1 MSQGMEQFLQ
11 VFFEE
16 TDEHLAT
23 LELLLISLDLDAPEA
38 ESLNGIFRAAHSI
51 KGSSGMFGF
60 DDLTAV
66 THELETLL
74 DRIRCGQTALQA
86 EMIQSFLEAR
96 DVLQRLLDAH
106 RSGRPDPDVPLQETV
121 ERLRAWLQQAPAG
134 EAVAPSA
141 SVEDDTF
148 GFFDEA
154 PASASTTEDDDFG
167 FFDDAPGA
175 PEVATEVT
183 AQAGADDD
191 FGFFDEAPG
200 APAVTA
206 DAVAA
211 TAARPEPYGI
221 FPDSP
226 GSQPPYGIFP
236 GAAGA
241 PSAAVVPAA
250 AAAPA
255 AKAAAPRADAESSS
269 IRVSVEKIDSLINLV
284 GELVITQAM
293 LGQLSEDLDP
303 TRFERLQLALAQLEH
318 NTRDLQ
324 ESVMSIRMLPISFIF
339 SRFPRLVHDTS
350 KRLGKQVELH
360 LHGENTEL
368 DESVIEKL
376 SDPLTHIVR
385 NSIDH
390 GIELPAE
397 RLAAGK
403 PSMGSVKLAASHQ
416 GGSIVVEVSDDGR
429 GLSRERILAKAR
441 ERGMPVSDA
450 MSDAEVWQ
458 LIFLPG
464 FSTAEAVTE
473 LSGRGVGMDV
483 VRRNILAM
491 GGRIDIDSAL
501 GMGTRLSIR
510 LPLTL
515 AILDGLIVAVGGV
528 NYVIP
533 LTYIVESLQ
542 ARADDV
548 RGLAGDEASVI
559 RVRGEYLP
567 LFSLQALLGSTG
579 EVLPPERAIV
589 VILESEGRSFALQ
602 VDELV
607 GQQQVVIKSLEQN
620 FRRIEGI
627 TGATI
632 MGDGSVALILDVDAL
647 PRLAAQ
653 GVMVDDRQ

>member
-1 MSQGMEQFLQ
+1 MATGMEQFLQ

-23 LELLLISLDLDAPEA
+23 LELLLIGLDLDQPDA
-38 ESLNGIFRAAHSI
+38 ETLNGIFRAAHSI

-74 DRIRCGQTALQA
+74 DRIRCGQTALHA
-86 EMIQSFLEAR
+86 DMIGVFLEAR

-106 RSGRPDPDVPLQETV
+106 RSQVPDPDAPVAATV
-121 ERLRAWLQQAPAG
+121 ERLRAWLAAPVAAASDTGFGLFDDAPAARDG
-134 EAVAPSA
+134 NAADDSA
-141 SVEDDTF
+141 SDDDAF
-148 GFFDEA
+148 GFFDDA
-154 PASASTTEDDDFG
+154 PGTPDASASISASHDDDFG

-175 PEVATEVT
+175 P
-183 AQAGADDD
+183 
-191 FGFFDEAPG
+191 
-200 APAVTA
+200 
-206 DAVAA
+206 
-211 TAARPEPYGI
+211 
-221 FPDSP
+221 
-226 GSQPPYGIFP
+226 
-236 GAAGA
+236 
-241 PSAAVVPAA
+241 A
-250 AAAPA
+250 AAAPVVVA
-255 AKAAAPRADAESSS
+255 PAPAAAPGPAKPAATPRADSESSS

-293 LGQLSEDLDP
+293 LSQLSEDLDP
-303 TRFERLQLALAQLEH
+303 THFERLQQALAQLEH

-350 KRLGKQVELH
+350 ARLGKQVELI
-360 LHGENTEL
+360 LQGEHTEL
-368 DESVIEKL
+368 DKSVIEKL

-390 GIELPAE
+390 GIETPAE

-403 PSMGSVKLAASHQ
+403 PAQGSVKLAASHQ
-416 GGSIVVEVSDDGR
+416 GGSVVVEISDDGR

-441 ERGMPVSDA
+441 EKGLAVHDG

-458 LIFLPG
+458 LIFMPG

-483 VRRNILAM
+483 VRRNIQAM
-491 GGRIDIDSAL
+491 GGRIDIDSAP
-501 GMGTRLSIR
+501 GMGTRMSIR

-515 AILDGLIVAVGGV
+515 AILDGLIVAVEQV
-528 NYVIP
+528 NYVVP

-548 RGLAGDEASVI
+548 RGLAGEESTVI

-567 LFSLQALLGSTG
+567 LFSLNQLLHIGAAPQ
-579 EVLPPERAIV
+579 PPEQGIV

-620 FRRIEGI
+620 FRRIDGI
-627 TGATI
+627 AGATI

-653 GVMVDDRQ
+653 GEPTHERS

>member
-1 MSQGMEQFLQ
+1 MATGMEQFLQ

-23 LELLLISLDLDAPEA
+23 LELLLIGLDLDQPDA
-38 ESLNGIFRAAHSI
+38 ETLNGIFRAAHSI

-74 DRIRCGQTALQA
+74 DRIRCGQTALHVD
-86 EMIQSFLEAR
+86 MIGVFLEAR

-106 RSGRPDPDVPLQETV
+106 RSQVPDPDVPVATTV
-121 ERLRAWLQQAPAG
+121 ERLRAWLAEPVAPAADDG
-134 EAVAPSA
+134 FGLFSDAPTAAEDSA
-141 SVEDDTF
+141 SDD
-148 GFFDEA
+148 GA
-154 PASASTTEDDDFG
+154 FG
-167 FFDDAPGA
+167 FFDDAPGTPGA
-175 PEVATEVT
+175 CATS
-183 AQAGADDD
+183 DDD
-191 FGFFDEAPG
+191 FGFFDNAPGAPDVNPVEPYGIFDKAPG
-200 APAVTA
+200 APAMATV
-206 DAVAA
+206 VAA
-211 TAARPEPYGI
+211 PSE
-221 FPDSP
+221 
-226 GSQPPYGIFP
+226 QPKAP
-236 GAAGA
+236 
-241 PSAAVVPAA
+241 PSAAAKPAT
-250 AAAPA
+250 
-255 AKAAAPRADAESSS
+255 RADSESSS

-293 LGQLSEDLDP
+293 LSQLSEDLDP
-303 TRFERLQLALAQLEH
+303 THFERLQQALAQLEH

-350 KRLGKQVELH
+350 ARLGKQVELI
-360 LHGENTEL
+360 LHGEHTEL
-368 DESVIEKL
+368 DKSVIEKL

-390 GIELPAE
+390 GIETPAE

-403 PSMGSVKLAASHQ
+403 PAQGSVKLAASHQ
-416 GGSIVVEVSDDGR
+416 GGSVVVEISDDGR

-441 ERGMPVSDA
+441 EKGLAVHDG
-450 MSDAEVWQ
+450 MSDADVWQ
-458 LIFLPG
+458 LIFMPG

-483 VRRNILAM
+483 VRRNIQAM
-491 GGRIDIDSAL
+491 GGRIDIDSAHGL
-501 GMGTRLSIR
+501 GTRMSIR

-515 AILDGLIVAVGGV
+515 AILDGLIVAVEKV
-528 NYVIP
+528 NYVVP

-548 RGLAGDEASVI
+548 RGLAGEESTVI

-567 LFSLQALLGSTG
+567 LFSLNQLLRIGA
-579 EVLPPERAIV
+579 EPMPPERGIV
-589 VILESEGRSFALQ
+589 VILESEGKSFALQ

-620 FRRIEGI
+620 FRRIDGI
-627 TGATI
+627 AGATI

-653 GVMVDDRQ
+653 GETTHERS

>member
-1 MSQGMEQFLQ
+1 MEQFLQ

-23 LELLLISLDLDAPEA
+23 LELLLIGLDLDEPDA
-38 ESLNGIFRAAHSI
+38 ETLNGIFRAAHSI

-74 DRIRCGQTALQA
+74 DRIRCGQTALHA
-86 EMIQSFLEAR
+86 DMIGVFLEAR

-106 RSGRPDPDVPLQETV
+106 RSQVPDPDAPVAATV
-121 ERLRAWLQQAPAG
+121 ERLRAWLAQPLAAPVDDG
-134 EAVAPSA
+134 FGLFDEAPVAPTSA
-141 SVEDDTF
+141 SDEDAF
-148 GFFDEA
+148 GFFDDA
-154 PASASTTEDDDFG
+154 PGTPGASATSGSGSGSGSGDDDFG

-175 PEVATEVT
+175 PAVA
-183 AQAGADDD
+183 
-191 FGFFDEAPG
+191 
-200 APAVTA
+200 APAVAA
-206 DAVAA
+206 D
-211 TAARPEPYGI
+211 
-221 FPDSP
+221 
-226 GSQPPYGIFP
+226 QPK
-236 GAAGA
+236 AA
-241 PSAAVVPAA
+241 PSPAK
-250 AAAPA
+250 PTT
-255 AKAAAPRADAESSS
+255 APRADSESSS

-293 LGQLSEDLDP
+293 LSQLSEDLDP
-303 TRFERLQLALAQLEH
+303 THFERLQQALAQLEH

-350 KRLGKQVELH
+350 ARLGKQVELI
-360 LHGENTEL
+360 LQGEHTEL
-368 DESVIEKL
+368 DKSVIEKL

-390 GIELPAE
+390 GIETPAE

-403 PSMGSVKLAASHQ
+403 PAQGSVKLAASHQ
-416 GGSIVVEVSDDGR
+416 GGSVVVEISDDGR

-441 ERGMPVSDA
+441 EKGLAVHDA

-458 LIFLPG
+458 LIFMPG

-483 VRRNILAM
+483 VRRNIQAM
-491 GGRIDIDSAL
+491 GGRIDIDSAP
-501 GMGTRLSIR
+501 GMGTRMSIR

-515 AILDGLIVAVGGV
+515 AILDGLIVAVEQV
-528 NYVIP
+528 NYVVP

-548 RGLAGDEASVI
+548 RGLAGEESTVI

-567 LFSLQALLGSTG
+567 LFSLNQLLRIGAPPQ
-579 EVLPPERAIV
+579 PPEQGIV

-620 FRRIEGI
+620 FRRIDGI

-647 PRLAAQ
+647 PRLATQ
-653 GVMVDDRQ
+653 GESTHERS

>member
-1 MSQGMEQFLQ
+1 MATGMEQFLQ

-23 LELLLISLDLDAPEA
+23 LELLLIGLDLDQPDAEA
-38 ESLNGIFRAAHSI
+38 LNGIFRAAHSI

-74 DRIRCGQTALQA
+74 DRIRCGQTALRA
-86 EMIQSFLEAR
+86 EMIGVFLEAR

-106 RSGRPDPDVPLQETV
+106 RDQCPDPSVPVQATV
-121 ERLRAWLQQAPAG
+121 ERLRAWLAEPSSAPTDDGFGLFNDAPG
-134 EAVAPSA
+134 TPEASA
-141 SVEDDTF
+141 IGDDAF
-148 GFFDEA
+148 GFFDDA
-154 PASASTTEDDDFG
+154 PGTPSTTPAPSEDFG
-167 FFDDAPGA
+167 FFDDAPGSPSA
-175 PEVATEVT
+175 AN
-183 AQAGADDD
+183 
-191 FGFFDEAPG
+191 EAPA
-200 APAVTA
+200 APAPTPVPA
-206 DAVAA
+206 PAPAKSVAA
-211 TAARPEPYGI
+211 T
-221 FPDSP
+221 
-226 GSQPPYGIFP
+226 
-236 GAAGA
+236 
-241 PSAAVVPAA
+241 
-250 AAAPA
+250 
-255 AKAAAPRADAESSS
+255 RADSRSEGESSS

-293 LGQLSEDLDP
+293 LSQLSEDLDP
-303 TRFERLQLALAQLEH
+303 SHYERLQQALAQLEH

-350 KRLGKQVELH
+350 ARLGKQVELI
-360 LHGENTEL
+360 LQGEHTEL
-368 DESVIEKL
+368 DKSVIEKL

-390 GIELPAE
+390 GIETPAE

-403 PSMGSVKLAASHQ
+403 PAQGSVKLAASHQ
-416 GGSIVVEVSDDGR
+416 GGSVVVEISDDGR

-441 ERGMPVSDA
+441 EKGMAVQDSMA
-450 MSDAEVWQ
+450 DAEVWQ
-458 LIFLPG
+458 LIFMPG
-464 FSTAEAVTE
+464 FSTAETVTE

-483 VRRNILAM
+483 VRRNIQAM
-491 GGRIDIDSAL
+491 GGRIEIDSAP
-501 GMGTRLSIR
+501 GMGTRLCIR

-515 AILDGLIVAVGGV
+515 AILDGLIVAVEKV

-548 RGLAGDEASVI
+548 RGMAGDEAAVI

-567 LFSLQALLGSTG
+567 LFSLHELLHIDATP
-579 EVLPPERAIV
+579 LPPEQAIV
-589 VILESEGRSFALQ
+589 VILESEGKSFALQ

-620 FRRIEGI
+620 FRRIDGI
-627 TGATI
+627 AGATI

-653 GVMVDDRQ
+653 GESLHERL

>member
-1 MSQGMEQFLQ
+1 MATGMEQFLQ

-23 LELLLISLDLDAPEA
+23 LELLLIGLDLDQPDA
-38 ESLNGIFRAAHSI
+38 ETLNGIFRAAHSI

-74 DRIRCGQTALQA
+74 DRIRCGQTALHVD
-86 EMIQSFLEAR
+86 MIGVFLEVR

-106 RSGRPDPDVPLQETV
+106 RSQVPDPDAPVAATV
-121 ERLRAWLQQAPAG
+121 ERLRAWLAEPVT
-134 EAVAPSA
+134 AVADDDFGLFDDAPVATQNSA
-141 SVEDDTF
+141 SDDDAF
-148 GFFDEA
+148 GFFDDAPGTPVASEA
-154 PASASTTEDDDFG
+154 RTRSDDDFG

-175 PEVATEVT
+175 P
-183 AQAGADDD
+183 
-191 FGFFDEAPG
+191 
-200 APAVTA
+200 
-206 DAVAA
+206 
-211 TAARPEPYGI
+211 I
-221 FPDSP
+221 
-226 GSQPPYGIFP
+226 
-236 GAAGA
+236 
-241 PSAAVVPAA
+241 
-250 AAAPA
+250 AAAPTPVSEA
-255 AKAAAPRADAESSS
+255 PKAPPPASRPAAAPRTDSESSS

-293 LGQLSEDLDP
+293 LSQLSEDLDP
-303 TRFERLQLALAQLEH
+303 THFERLQQALAQLEH

-350 KRLGKQVELH
+350 ARLGKQVELI
-360 LHGENTEL
+360 LQGEHTEL
-368 DESVIEKL
+368 DKSVIEKL

-390 GIELPAE
+390 GIETPAE

-403 PSMGSVKLAASHQ
+403 PAQGSVKLAASHQ
-416 GGSIVVEVSDDGR
+416 GGSVVVEISDDGR

-441 ERGMPVSDA
+441 EKSLPVHDG

-458 LIFLPG
+458 LIFMPG

-483 VRRNILAM
+483 VRRNLQAM
-491 GGRIDIDSAL
+491 GGRFDIDSAP
-501 GMGTRLSIR
+501 GMGTRMCIR

-515 AILDGLIVAVGGV
+515 AILDGLIVAVEQV
-528 NYVIP
+528 NYVVP

-548 RGLAGDEASVI
+548 RGLAGEESTVI

-567 LFSLQALLGSTG
+567 LFSLNQLLRIGA
-579 EVLPPERAIV
+579 EPVPPEQGIV

-620 FRRIEGI
+620 FRRIDGI
-627 TGATI
+627 AGATI

-653 GVMVDDRQ
+653 GEPTHERS

>member
-1 MSQGMEQFLQ
+1 MNPDMSQFLQ

-16 TDEHLAT
+16 TDEHLAS
-23 LELLLISLDLDAPEA
+23 LELLLIGLDLDEPDAEA
-38 ESLNGIFRAAHSI
+38 LNGIFRAAHSI

-60 DDLTAV
+60 DDITAV

-74 DRIRCGQTALQA
+74 DRIRCGQMAPRA
-86 EMIQSFLEAR
+86 EMISLFLETR
-96 DVLQRLLDAH
+96 DLLQRLLDVQ
-106 RSGRPDPDVPLQETV
+106 REQRPDPSLPVQDTV
-121 ERLRAWLQQAPAG
+121 ERLRAWLREPAV
-134 EAVAPSA
+134 EAA
-141 SVEDDTF
+141 DDSF
-148 GFFDEA
+148 GRFDEA
-154 PASASTTEDDDFG
+154 LSAVPVEAAGDDDFG
-167 FFDDAPGA
+167 FFDDAPGVPGEA
-175 PEVATEVT
+175 VAAEPF
-183 AQAGADDD
+183 GLFDD
-191 FGFFDEAPG
+191 APG
-200 APAVTA
+200 APR
-206 DAVAA
+206 AVALA
-211 TAARPEPYGI
+211 PVVAPEP
-221 FPDSP
+221 
-226 GSQPPYGIFP
+226 
-236 GAAGA
+236 AK
-241 PSAAVVPAA
+241 
-250 AAAPA
+250 AAPA
-255 AKAAAPRADAESSS
+255 PRGESESSS

-293 LGQLSEDLDP
+293 LGQLSEELDP
-303 TRFERLQLALAQLEH
+303 GRYERLQQALAQLEH

-339 SRFPRLVHDTS
+339 SRFPRLVRDTS
-350 KRLGKQVELH
+350 QRLGKQVELL
-360 LHGENTEL
+360 LHGEHTEL
-368 DESVIEKL
+368 DKSVIEKL

-403 PSMGSVKLAASHQ
+403 PASGTVKLAASHQ
-416 GGSIVVEVSDDGR
+416 GGSIVVEISDDGR

-441 ERGMPVSDA
+441 EQGLA
-450 MSDAEVWQ
+450 AHEGMSDAEVWQ
-458 LIFLPG
+458 LVFLPG

-483 VRRNILAM
+483 VRRNIQAM
-491 GGRIDIDSAL
+491 GGRIDIDSAQ
-501 GMGTRLSIR
+501 GVGTRMSIR

-515 AILDGLIVAVGGV
+515 AILDGLIVSVARV

-548 RGLAGDEASVI
+548 RGMAGDEAAVI

-567 LFSLQALLGSTG
+567 LFSLHALLGVAG
-579 EVLPPERAIV
+579 EPLPPERAIV

-620 FRRIEGI
+620 FRRIDGI
-627 TGATI
+627 AGATI

-647 PRLAAQ
+647 PRLAAHGERLHEQ
-653 GVMVDDRQ
+653 S

>member
-1 MSQGMEQFLQ
+1 MATGMEQFLQ

-23 LELLLISLDLDAPEA
+23 LELLLIGLDLDQPDA
-38 ESLNGIFRAAHSI
+38 ETLNGIFRAAHSI

-74 DRIRCGQTALQA
+74 DRIRCGQTALHVD
-86 EMIQSFLEAR
+86 MIGVFLEVR

-106 RSGRPDPDVPLQETV
+106 RSQVPDPDAPVAATV
-121 ERLRAWLQQAPAG
+121 ERLRAWLAEPVT
-134 EAVAPSA
+134 AVADDDFGLFDDAPVATQNSA
-141 SVEDDTF
+141 SDDDAF
-148 GFFDEA
+148 GFFDDAPGTPVASEA
-154 PASASTTEDDDFG
+154 RTRSDDDFG

-175 PEVATEVT
+175 P
-183 AQAGADDD
+183 
-191 FGFFDEAPG
+191 
-200 APAVTA
+200 
-206 DAVAA
+206 
-211 TAARPEPYGI
+211 I
-221 FPDSP
+221 
-226 GSQPPYGIFP
+226 
-236 GAAGA
+236 
-241 PSAAVVPAA
+241 
-250 AAAPA
+250 AAAPTPVSEA
-255 AKAAAPRADAESSS
+255 PKAPPPASRPAAAPRTDSESSS

-293 LGQLSEDLDP
+293 LSQLSEDLDP
-303 TRFERLQLALAQLEH
+303 THFERLQQALAQLEH

-350 KRLGKQVELH
+350 ARLGKQVELI
-360 LHGENTEL
+360 LQGEHTEL
-368 DESVIEKL
+368 DKSVIEKL

-390 GIELPAE
+390 GIETPAE

-403 PSMGSVKLAASHQ
+403 PAQGSVKLAASHQ
-416 GGSIVVEVSDDGR
+416 GGSVVVEISDDGR

-441 ERGMPVSDA
+441 EKSLPVHDG

-458 LIFLPG
+458 LIFMPG

-483 VRRNILAM
+483 VRRNIQAM
-491 GGRIDIDSAL
+491 GGRIDIDSAP
-501 GMGTRLSIR
+501 GMGTRMCIR

-515 AILDGLIVAVGGV
+515 AILDGLIVAVEQV
-528 NYVIP
+528 NYVVP

-548 RGLAGDEASVI
+548 RGLAGEESTVI

-567 LFSLQALLGSTG
+567 LFSLNQLLRIGA
-579 EVLPPERAIV
+579 EPVPPEQGIV

-620 FRRIEGI
+620 FRRIDGI
-627 TGATI
+627 AGATI

-653 GVMVDDRQ
+653 GEPTHERS

>member
-1 MSQGMEQFLQ
+1 MNPDMGQFLQ

-16 TDEHLAT
+16 TDEHLAS
-23 LELLLISLDLDAPEA
+23 LELLLIGLDLDAPDAEA
-38 ESLNGIFRAAHSI
+38 LNGIFRAAHSI

-60 DDLTAV
+60 DDITAV

-74 DRIRCGQTALQA
+74 DRIRCGQLALRG
-86 EMIQSFLEAR
+86 EMISLFLETR
-96 DVLQRLLDAH
+96 DLLQRLLDA
-106 RSGRPDPDVPLQETV
+106 RRGQCPEPQLPVGETV
-121 ERLRAWLQQAPAG
+121 ERLRAWLQAPAPA
-134 EAVAPSA
+134 AV
-141 SVEDDTF
+141 DDSF

-154 PASASTTEDDDFG
+154 PASPAADDDFG
-167 FFDDAPGA
+167 FFDDAPG
-175 PEVATEVT
+175 
-183 AQAGADDD
+183 
-191 FGFFDEAPG
+191 
-200 APAVTA
+200 
-206 DAVAA
+206 
-211 TAARPEPYGI
+211 
-221 FPDSP
+221 
-226 GSQPPYGIFP
+226 
-236 GAAGA
+236 
-241 PSAAVVPAA
+241 VPAA
-250 AAAPA
+250 GPA
-255 AKAAAPRADAESSS
+255 AEAFGLFDQAPGLPVALEPAMLEPRAEPRAEPARAVRGEAESSS

-293 LGQLSEDLDP
+293 LGQLSEGLDGA
-303 TRFERLQLALAQLEH
+303 RHERLQQALAQLEH

-339 SRFPRLVHDTS
+339 SRFPRLVRDTS
-350 KRLGKQVELH
+350 QRLGKQVELQ
-360 LHGENTEL
+360 LHGEHTEL
-368 DESVIEKL
+368 DKSVIEKL
-376 SDPLTHIVR
+376 GDPLTHIVR

-390 GIELPAE
+390 GIEPPAE

-403 PSMGSVKLAASHQ
+403 PASGTVRLAASHQ

-441 ERGMPVSDA
+441 EKGLA
-450 MSDAEVWQ
+450 AHEGMSDAEVWQ

-483 VRRNILAM
+483 VRRNIQAM
-491 GGRIDIDSAL
+491 GGRIDIDSAA
-501 GMGTRLSIR
+501 GMGTRMSIR

-515 AILDGLIVAVGGV
+515 AILDGLIVSVAQV
-528 NYVIP
+528 NYVVP

-548 RGLAGDEASVI
+548 RGMAGDAAAVI

-567 LFSLQALLGSTG
+567 LYSLHALLRLAA
-579 EVLPPERAIV
+579 EPLPPERAIV

-620 FRRIEGI
+620 FRRIDGI
-627 TGATI
+627 AGATI

-653 GVMVDDRQ
+653 GEPA

>member
-1 MSQGMEQFLQ
+1 MATGMEQFLQ

-23 LELLLISLDLDAPEA
+23 LELLLIGLDLDQPDAEA
-38 ESLNGIFRAAHSI
+38 LNGIFRAAHSI

-74 DRIRCGQTALQA
+74 DRIRCGQTALRA
-86 EMIQSFLEAR
+86 EMIGVFLEAR

-106 RSGRPDPDVPLQETV
+106 RDQCPDPSVPVQATV
-121 ERLRAWLQQAPAG
+121 EGLRAWLAEPTTSTADDGFGLFDDAPG
-134 EAVAPSA
+134 TPEATRA
-141 SVEDDTF
+141 SDDAF
-148 GFFDEA
+148 GFFDDA
-154 PASASTTEDDDFG
+154 PGTPSTTPASSEDFG
-167 FFDDAPGA
+167 FFDDAPGT
-175 PEVATEVT
+175 PVAS
-183 AQAGADDD
+183 
-191 FGFFDEAPG
+191 EAPT
-200 APAVTA
+200 APAPTPVPA
-206 DAVAA
+206 PAKPVAA
-211 TAARPEPYGI
+211 T
-221 FPDSP
+221 
-226 GSQPPYGIFP
+226 
-236 GAAGA
+236 
-241 PSAAVVPAA
+241 
-250 AAAPA
+250 
-255 AKAAAPRADAESSS
+255 RADSRSEGESSS

-293 LGQLSEDLDP
+293 LSQLSEDLDP
-303 TRFERLQLALAQLEH
+303 SHYERLQQALAQLEH

-350 KRLGKQVELH
+350 ARLGKQVELI
-360 LHGENTEL
+360 LQGEHTEL
-368 DESVIEKL
+368 DKSVIEKL

-390 GIELPAE
+390 GIETPAE

-403 PSMGSVKLAASHQ
+403 PAQGSVKLAASHQ
-416 GGSIVVEVSDDGR
+416 GGSVVVEISDDGR

-441 ERGMPVSDA
+441 EKGMAVQDS
-450 MSDAEVWQ
+450 MTDAEVWQ
-458 LIFLPG
+458 LIFMPG
-464 FSTAEAVTE
+464 FSTAETVTE

-483 VRRNILAM
+483 VRRNIQAM
-491 GGRIDIDSAL
+491 GGRIEIDSAP
-501 GMGTRLSIR
+501 GMGTRLCIR

-515 AILDGLIVAVGGV
+515 AILDGLIVAVEKV

-548 RGLAGDEASVI
+548 RGMAGDEAAVI

-567 LFSLQALLGSTG
+567 LFSLHELLHIDATP
-579 EVLPPERAIV
+579 LPPEQAIV
-589 VILESEGRSFALQ
+589 VILESEGKSFALQ

-620 FRRIEGI
+620 FRRIDGI
-627 TGATI
+627 AGATI

-653 GVMVDDRQ
+653 GESLHERL

>member
-1 MSQGMEQFLQ
+1 MANGMEQFLQ

-23 LELLLISLDLDAPEA
+23 LELLLIGLDLDQPDAEA
-38 ESLNGIFRAAHSI
+38 LNGIFRAAHSI

-74 DRIRCGQTALQA
+74 DRIRCGQTALRA
-86 EMIQSFLEAR
+86 EMIGVFLEAR

-106 RSGRPDPDVPLQETV
+106 RDQCPDPSAPVQATV
-121 ERLRAWLQQAPAG
+121 QRLRAWLAEPAESTALGSFDEAPGTPRA
-134 EAVAPSA
+134 A
-141 SVEDDTF
+141 SDDDAF
-148 GFFDEA
+148 GFFDDA
-154 PASASTTEDDDFG
+154 PGTPSSEPAAAHEDFG
-167 FFDDAPGA
+167 FFDDAPG
-175 PEVATEVT
+175 T
-183 AQAGADDD
+183 
-191 FGFFDEAPG
+191 PG
-200 APAVTA
+200 ASS
-206 DAVAA
+206 
-211 TAARPEPYGI
+211 E
-221 FPDSP
+221 
-226 GSQPPYGIFP
+226 
-236 GAAGA
+236 
-241 PSAAVVPAA
+241 
-250 AAAPA
+250 AAPA
-255 AKAAAPRADAESSS
+255 SAPAPAKPVAAARADSRSEGESSS

-293 LGQLSEDLDP
+293 LSQLSEDLDP
-303 TRFERLQLALAQLEH
+303 THYERLQQALAQLEH

-350 KRLGKQVELH
+350 ARLGKQVELI
-360 LHGENTEL
+360 LQGEHTEL
-368 DESVIEKL
+368 DKSVIEKL

-390 GIELPAE
+390 GIETPAE

-403 PSMGSVKLAASHQ
+403 PAQGSVKLAASHQ
-416 GGSIVVEVSDDGR
+416 GGSVVVEISDDGR

-441 ERGMPVSDA
+441 EKGMAVHDGMA
-450 MSDAEVWQ
+450 DAEVWQ
-458 LIFLPG
+458 LIFMPG
-464 FSTAEAVTE
+464 FSTAETVTE

-483 VRRNILAM
+483 VRRNIQAM
-491 GGRIDIDSAL
+491 GGRIEIDSAAGL
-501 GMGTRLSIR
+501 GTRLGIR

-515 AILDGLIVAVGGV
+515 AILDGLIVAVEKV

-548 RGLAGDEASVI
+548 RGMAGDEAAVI

-567 LFSLQALLGSTG
+567 LFSLHALLHIDATP
-579 EVLPPERAIV
+579 LPPEQAIV
-589 VILESEGRSFALQ
+589 VILESEGKSFALQ

-620 FRRIEGI
+620 FRRIDGI
-627 TGATI
+627 AGATI

-653 GVMVDDRQ
+653 GETTHERH

>member
-1 MSQGMEQFLQ
+1 MATGMEQFLQ

-23 LELLLISLDLDAPEA
+23 LELLLIGLDLDQPDA
-38 ESLNGIFRAAHSI
+38 ETLNGIFRAAHSI

-74 DRIRCGQTALQA
+74 DRIRCGQTALHVD
-86 EMIQSFLEAR
+86 MIGAFLEAR

-106 RSGRPDPDVPLQETV
+106 RSQVPDPDVPVAATV
-121 ERLRAWLQQAPAG
+121 ERLRAWLAAPAAATADDHSG
-134 EAVAPSA
+134 LFEDTLVAAEAGA
-141 SVEDDTF
+141 SDEDF
-148 GFFDEA
+148 GFFDDA
-154 PASASTTEDDDFG
+154 PGTPGASAAVASSDDDFG

-175 PEVATEVT
+175 P
-183 AQAGADDD
+183 GASPVEPY
-191 FGFFDEAPG
+191 GIFDKAPG
-200 APAVTA
+200 APAA
-206 DAVAA
+206 APAAASEAPKAAA
-211 TAARPEPYGI
+211 TVAK
-221 FPDSP
+221 
-226 GSQPPYGIFP
+226 
-236 GAAGA
+236 
-241 PSAAVVPAA
+241 A
-250 AAAPA
+250 AAAP
-255 AKAAAPRADAESSS
+255 RTDSESSS

-293 LGQLSEDLDP
+293 LSQLSEDLDP
-303 TRFERLQLALAQLEH
+303 THFERLQQALAQLEH

-350 KRLGKQVELH
+350 ARLGKQVELI
-360 LHGENTEL
+360 LQGEHTEL
-368 DESVIEKL
+368 DKSVIEKL

-390 GIELPAE
+390 GIETPAE

-403 PSMGSVKLAASHQ
+403 PAQGSVKLAASHQ
-416 GGSIVVEVSDDGR
+416 GGSVVVEISDDGR

-441 ERGMPVSDA
+441 EKGLPVHDG
-450 MSDAEVWQ
+450 MSDADVWQ
-458 LIFLPG
+458 LIFMPG

-483 VRRNILAM
+483 VRRNIQAM
-491 GGRIDIDSAL
+491 GGRIDIDSAP
-501 GMGTRLSIR
+501 GMGTRMSIR

-515 AILDGLIVAVGGV
+515 AILDGLIVAVKQV
-528 NYVIP
+528 NYVVP

-548 RGLAGDEASVI
+548 RGLAGEESTVI

-567 LFSLQALLGSTG
+567 LFSLNQLLRIGAEPMPAEQG
-579 EVLPPERAIV
+579 IV
-589 VILESEGRSFALQ
+589 VILESEGKSFALQ

-620 FRRIEGI
+620 FRRIDGI
-627 TGATI
+627 AGATI

-653 GVMVDDRQ
+653 GEPTHERS

>member
-1 MSQGMEQFLQ
+1 MATGMEQFLQ

-23 LELLLISLDLDAPEA
+23 LELLLIGLDLDQPDAEA
-38 ESLNGIFRAAHSI
+38 LNGIFRAAHSI

-74 DRIRCGQTALQA
+74 DRIRCGQTALHA
-86 EMIQSFLEAR
+86 DMIGVFLEAR

-106 RSGRPDPDVPLQETV
+106 RSRVPDPDVPVSATV
-121 ERLRAWLQQAPAG
+121 ERLRAWLAEPVAAAAGDGFGLFDGAPAAA
-134 EAVAPSA
+134 ENRA
-141 SVEDDTF
+141 SDDDTF
-148 GFFDEA
+148 GFFDDAPGMPEA
-154 PASASTTEDDDFG
+154 AASSEDFG

-175 PEVATEVT
+175 PDVKPV
-183 AQAGADDD
+183 
-191 FGFFDEAPG
+191 
-200 APAVTA
+200 
-206 DAVAA
+206 
-211 TAARPEPYGI
+211 EPYGI
-221 FPDSP
+221 FDKA
-226 GSQPPYGIFP
+226 P
-236 GAAGA
+236 GA
-241 PSAAVVPAA
+241 PTVAAVVTAPSEQPK
-250 AAAPA
+250 AAPA
-255 AKAAAPRADAESSS
+255 VAAKPAARTDSESSS

-293 LGQLSEDLDP
+293 LSQLSEDLDP
-303 TRFERLQLALAQLEH
+303 THFERLQQALAQLEH

-350 KRLGKQVELH
+350 ARLGKQVELI
-360 LHGENTEL
+360 LHGEHTEL
-368 DESVIEKL
+368 DKSVIEKL

-390 GIELPAE
+390 GIETPAE

-403 PSMGSVKLAASHQ
+403 PAQGSVKLAASHQ
-416 GGSIVVEVSDDGR
+416 GGSVVVEISDDGR

-441 ERGMPVSDA
+441 EKGLPVHDGMTDA
-450 MSDAEVWQ
+450 DVWQ
-458 LIFLPG
+458 LIFMPG

-483 VRRNILAM
+483 VRRNIQAM
-491 GGRIDIDSAL
+491 GGRIDIDSAP
-501 GMGTRLSIR
+501 GMGTRMCIR

-515 AILDGLIVAVGGV
+515 AILDGLIVAVEKV
-528 NYVIP
+528 NYVVP

-548 RGLAGDEASVI
+548 RGLAGEDSTVI

-567 LFSLQALLGSTG
+567 LFSLNQLLRIGAAP
-579 EVLPPERAIV
+579 VPPEQGIV
-589 VILESEGRSFALQ
+589 VILESEGKSFALQ

-620 FRRIEGI
+620 FRRINGI
-627 TGATI
+627 AGATI

-653 GVMVDDRQ
+653 GESTHERS

>member
-1 MSQGMEQFLQ
+1 MNQGMSQFLQ

-23 LELLLISLDLDAPEA
+23 LELLLIGLDLEQPDAET
-38 ESLNGIFRAAHSI
+38 LNGIFRAAHSI

-74 DRIRCGQTALQA
+74 DRIRCGHTALHPD
-86 EMIQSFLEAR
+86 MITVFLETR
-96 DVLQRLLDAH
+96 DLLQRLLDVQ
-106 RSGRPDPDVPLQETV
+106 RYQRPDPDLPVQACV
-121 ERLRAWLQQAPAG
+121 ERLRAWLQEPVATP
-134 EAVAPSA
+134 EADAA
-141 SVEDDTF
+141 F
-148 GFFDEA
+148 GLFE
-154 PASASTTEDDDFG
+154 E
-167 FFDDAPGA
+167 APGA
-175 PEVATEVT
+175 PAAEEE
-183 AQAGADDD
+183 D

-200 APAVTA
+200 APTA
-206 DAVAA
+206 QADEAFGFFDDAPGSPAAPVAA
-211 TAARPEPYGI
+211 
-221 FPDSP
+221 
-226 GSQPPYGIFP
+226 PP
-236 GAAGA
+236 
-241 PSAAVVPAA
+241 AVVKPV
-250 AAAPA
+250 A
-255 AKAAAPRADAESSS
+255 AKAAPVRPEVRGEGESSS

-293 LGQLSEDLDP
+293 LGQLSEGLDP
-303 TRFERLQLALAQLEH
+303 GCHERLQQALAQLEH

-350 KRLGKQVELH
+350 QRLGKQVELH
-360 LHGENTEL
+360 LHGEHTEL
-368 DESVIEKL
+368 DKSVIEKL

-390 GIELPAE
+390 GIETPAE
-397 RLAAGK
+397 RVAADK
-403 PSMGSVKLAASHQ
+403 PASGSVKLSASHQ

-441 ERGMPVSDA
+441 ERNLPVHDG

-483 VRRNILAM
+483 VKRNIQAM
-491 GGRIDIDSAL
+491 GGRIDLDSAP
-501 GMGTRLSIR
+501 GMGTRLTIR

-515 AILDGLIVAVGGV
+515 AILDGLIVAVADV

-548 RGLAGDEASVI
+548 RGMAGEDSAVI

-567 LFSLQALLGSTG
+567 LFSLHELLHIGG

-620 FRRIEGI
+620 FRRIDGI

-647 PRLAAQ
+647 PRLAAR
-653 GVMVDDRQ
+653 GENLHEHS